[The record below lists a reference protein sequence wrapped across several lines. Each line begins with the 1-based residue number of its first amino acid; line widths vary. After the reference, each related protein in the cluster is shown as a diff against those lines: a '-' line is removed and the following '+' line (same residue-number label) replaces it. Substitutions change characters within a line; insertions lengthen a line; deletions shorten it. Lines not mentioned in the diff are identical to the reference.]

1 MEPNR
6 KIIKGHFLT
15 NVFLKALPAGLTDV
29 IMVGMLMLFGIVFG
43 VSSEEIS
50 VTATLLLAI
59 VGLQI
64 LFQLSKPMNVFR
76 WIVWCGMLAGLLL
89 SAIFAGGW
97 FGVEEITLKS
107 GLLLIVFAAA
117 TLPVFTQLVKIVER
131 IELFFEQYHMK
142 RKRKGQ

>member
-1 MEPNR
+1 
-6 KIIKGHFLT
+6 
-15 NVFLKALPAGLTDV
+15 
-29 IMVGMLMLFGIVFG
+29 
-43 VSSEEIS
+43 
-50 VTATLLLAI
+50 
-59 VGLQI
+59 
-64 LFQLSKPMNVFR
+64 
-76 WIVWCGMLAGLLL
+76 MLAGLLL